1 MRRTGTLGRSLAS
14 VMRSSLVV
22 LLVASANGVPHGTPG
37 GCVVQIDQTQSQSW
51 SNHNSETVKH
61 FSIRVKVLGQ
71 WPPFAHIR
79 MQWPEPVTVQHMY
92 DAEGCTEGCPN
103 IIDVPDDDEQT
114 VTALLGPEKHESMS
128 ILIQGTG
135 SLVMPTVTCLSEAEW
150 LKAPPPAPPH
160 VDDCDMQPHY
170 NIINAW
176 DAGETVEITFG
187 AWRENQ
193 MISLNYWGQ
202 TNLQIEQ
209 LVHASNA
216 GITSHGSGTTIQLE
230 LGKSCHILQT
240 GTAAPTDENGAVQ
253 RVINCVPETVSPT
266 QQRLVQFQLK
276 PPALHAPHIVCHDP
290 WSPPPPPPS
299 PPRSPPSPGPPPL
312 EPSPPPPPMFVATDG
327 ASSMSGRAIVTST
340 KHEPDDMEL
349 RHIVVQLDNWRVGHV
364 VTIGVAG
371 YELDVTHSKYGT

>member
-1 MRRTGTLGRSLAS
+1 MRCSLI
-14 VMRSSLVV
+14 L
-22 LLVASANGVPHGTPG
+22 LLVAGANGVLHGTPG
-37 GCVVQIDQTQSQSW
+37 SCVVQIDQTKSNLW
-51 SNHNSETVKH
+51 SNHNSEAVKH
-61 FSIRVKVLGQ
+61 FSISVKVLGQ

-79 MQWPEPVTVQHMY
+79 MQWTEPITIEHIY

-103 IIDVPDDDEQT
+103 IIEVPDDDEQT
-114 VTALLGPEKHESMS
+114 VTALLGPEAHESMS

-135 SLVMPTVTCLSEAEW
+135 SLVFPTVTCQAEAEW

-176 DAGETVEITFG
+176 DAAETVEITFG

-202 TNLQIEQ
+202 TDLQIEQ

-240 GTAAPTDENGAVQ
+240 GGVAPADGEGEAVGH
-253 RVINCVPETVSPT
+253 VINCVPETVDPT

-276 PPALHAPHIVCHDP
+276 PPALHTPHIVCHDP

-299 PPRSPPSPGPPPL
+299 PPRSPPSPSPPPL
-312 EPSPPPPPMFVATDG
+312 EPSPPPPPMSIAADG
-327 ASSMSGRAIVTST
+327 ACSLGGRAVVTST
-340 KHEPDDMEL
+340 KHESNGVVDDEL
-349 RHIVVQLDNWRVGHV
+349 RHVAVHMDSWRAGYV
-364 VTIGVAG
+364 VTIGVGG
-371 YELDVTHSKYGT
+371 YNLDVLHSKHGA